1 MRPFRSFLL
10 LLLLLSCFTGLFYI
24 IPGSPGLPGVNDL
37 INTGQTLD
45 TETRKS
51 DLPSSG
57 DSLSVSLE
65 RYVNKY
71 KAPVNKDSLS
81 YSERFTRLIEHR
93 FDSVFKR
100 GEQIRII
107 YYGDSQLEGD
117 RITSYL
123 RKELSRKYGGSG
135 PGLFLPLMPVMYTK
149 TLFIRASSN
158 WRRYNYLS
166 FRDGEIDHNMLGP
179 FMTVCRYLPEDKTS
193 EIKEKATV
201 HIVKSNFADSLAVL
215 FDRLRIFYGRAN
227 GTVEVLVRADSR
239 IVCDDTLNT
248 EAGIRELSVNLGRPE
263 EVTIEF
269 FGKVS
274 PDIYGMSIEGEE
286 GIIVDNIPQ
295 RGSAGLEFTMVD
307 KNNLGEFYSL
317 VKPDMFILQYGLN
330 IVKSLRADYSYFE
343 NGLYRQ
349 IDLLKE
355 LCPSTPVLLMSLSD
369 MAYRNGDTLRSYPNI
384 SIIRDA
390 QKKAADKSGAGF
402 WDSFEAMGG
411 EASIISWS
419 EKDPPLAEKDLVHL
433 TYAGADTLAKLLID
447 SVFSYSDSILLQYG
461 ESGNKNAI
469 AVADSCTL
477 VAPDEN
483 PGGLRKVAL
492 SLSERLLTYFPDNPF
507 IFTTAGFWI
516 FFLFV
521 LAGYSFVFRKLKLRS
536 FYLLLVSYYFYYKT
550 GGLFLFLLVIVT
562 VVDYSCGW
570 LIHVSRIKFKRKL
583 FITISIVSNLALLA
597 YFKYA
602 GFVTDGINTIFG
614 THFREYDLLSSLSN
628 SVLGTSFDINSI
640 ILPVGISFFTFQS
653 LSYTI
658 DIYRRKMQPV
668 KSIIDFGFF
677 VSFFPHLVAGPIVRA
692 SVFIP
697 QIYQEF
703 KLTSREFSHALF
715 MISKGLIKKI
725 VISNFIAINFVDR
738 VFDAPAL
745 YSGFENLM
753 AIYGYGLQIYC
764 DFSGYTDIAI
774 GVALVLGFRLPIN
787 FNSPYKAANI
797 TDFWKRWH
805 ISLSQWLKDYLYIS
819 LGGNRK
825 GKTRTYINLMITM
838 LLGGLWHG
846 AALRFIIWGGLHG
859 TGLVFNKIWKS
870 FTGSLRGNTFLKIIS
885 VFITFNF
892 VSFCWIFFRAEHIG
906 DIRIMLNQIVY
917 SFNPGV
923 FKEVLLAYSSVLLI
937 MAAGYMIHFLPEN
950 IKESYRGLFIKLPVV
965 IQMTFILAVAV
976 FLYQMRTTEVIPF
989 IYFRF

>member
-37 INTGQTLD
+37 INRGPVIAADTGVKGIIFPRDSLQVTLD
-45 TETRKS
+45 RFINKPDTVTDKD
-51 DLPSSG
+51 DLT
-57 DSLSVSLE
+57 DSQ
-65 RYVNKY
+65 
-71 KAPVNKDSLS
+71 
-81 YSERFTRLIEHR
+81 RFAGFISHR
-93 FDSVFKR
+93 FDSVKER
-100 GEQIRII
+100 GGQIRIM

-117 RITSYL
+117 RITSFL
-123 RKELSRKYGGSG
+123 RKELGRKYGGSG
-135 PGLFLPLMPVMYTK
+135 PGLFLPVMPVMYTK

-158 WRRYNYLS
+158 WFRYNYLS
-166 FRDGEIDHNMLGP
+166 FKDGEISHNMLGP
-179 FMTVCRYLPEDKTS
+179 FMAVCRYLPENEVS
-193 EIKEKATV
+193 ESIEEATV
-201 HIVKSNFADSLAVL
+201 HIVRSQFADSLALL
-215 FDRLRIFYGRAN
+215 FDRLRIFYGSVN
-227 GTVEVLVRADSR
+227 GSVKVLIRTDEKTVF
-239 IVCDDTLNT
+239 DDTLRT
-248 EAGIRELSVNLGRPE
+248 MPGIRELNVSLGYPQ

-269 FGKVS
+269 SGKVS
-274 PDIYGMSIEGEE
+274 PDIYGISIEGQN

-307 KNNLGEFYSL
+307 RKNLQELYGL
-317 VKPDMFILQYGLN
+317 IKPDMFILQYGLN
-330 IVKSLRADYSYFE
+330 IVKSLKNDYSYFE
-343 NGLYRQ
+343 DGFYRQ
-349 IDLLKE
+349 IRLLKE
-355 LCPSTPVLLMSLSD
+355 LCPSTPVLVISLTD
-369 MAYRNGDTLRSYPNI
+369 MANRSGDTIRSYPNI
-384 SIIRDA
+384 AIIRDA
-390 QKKAADKSGAGF
+390 QKKAAERAGAGF

-411 EASIISWS
+411 EGSIIAWS
-419 EKDPPLAEKDLVHL
+419 EKVPPLAEKDLVHL
-433 TYAGADTLAKLLID
+433 TYTGADTLAKLLKEN
-447 SVFSYSDSILLQYG
+447 VFSHPDSISLQHQKPG
-461 ESGNKNAI
+461 
-469 AVADSCTL
+469 T
-477 VAPDEN
+477 EN
-483 PGGLRKVAL
+483 PITAVDSGMLSAPGENPRGLKKSAF
-492 SLSERLLTYFPDNPF
+492 SLAERIYTYSPDNPF

-516 FFLFV
+516 FLLFV
-521 LAGYSFVFRKLKLRS
+521 LAGYSLVFRKLKLRS
-536 FYLLLVSYYFYYKT
+536 LYLLVISFYFYYKT
-550 GGLFLFLLVIVT
+550 GGLFLFLLIIVT
-562 VVDYSCGW
+562 VVDYTCGW
-570 LIHVSRIKFKRKL
+570 LIHKSHTSFGRRL
-583 FITISIVSNLALLA
+583 FITFSIVSNLALLA

-602 GFVTDGINTIFG
+602 GLITDGINTILG
-614 THFREYDLLSSLSN
+614 THFHEYDLLSSLSN

-658 DIYRRKMQPV
+658 DIYRKKMVPV

-692 SVFIP
+692 AVFIP

-703 KLTSREFSHALF
+703 RLTSREFSHALF

-745 YSGFENLM
+745 FSGFENLM

-787 FNSPYKAANI
+787 FNSPYKATNI

-825 GKTRTYINLMITM
+825 GKVRTYINLLITM

-859 TGLVFNKIWKS
+859 AGLVVNKIWRS
-870 FTGSLRGNTFLKIIS
+870 FTGSLKGNAFLKITG

-892 VSFCWIFFRAEHIG
+892 VSFCWIFFRAEHLG

-917 SFNPGV
+917 SFNPGI

-937 MAAGYMIHFLPEN
+937 MVAGYIIHFLPEN
-950 IKESYRGLFIKLPVV
+950 IKESYRGLFIKLPVS
-965 IQMTFILAVAV
+965 IQMVFMLLIAV
-976 FLYQMRTTEVIPF
+976 FLYQMRTTDVIPF